1 MKSDDPES
9 SELEQELQRLE
20 ADDRDIEKLQGYKRQ
35 RRAKL
40 VLLIGLAVAVIG
52 GVGGWGVFEMVA
64 VLAAVLAAGLFPFLR
79 VRRPALEPR
88 KGRVLNSGA
97 DDKSGPP
104 DAPASAT

>member
-20 ADDRDIEKLQGYKRQ
+20 ADDRNIEKLQGYKRQ

-64 VLAAVLAAGLFPFLR
+64 VLAAGLFPFLR

-97 DDKSGPP
+97 DDKSSPP
-104 DAPASAT
+104 DGPASAT